1 MAGRQVGLMLSLK
14 QAAPPVRFLNDWNV
28 MNVWNNWNVLTCS

>member
-14 QAAPPVRFLNDWNV
+14 QAAPAVRFLNDWNV
-28 MNVWNNWNVLTCS
+28 LNFGNKRQRLTYS